1 MTRKARLLTVLVAG
15 AFALQAT
22 GCGTLLYPE
31 RRGQTE
37 GKIDP
42 GVAVLDGIGLLFF
55 ILPGLVAFAIDFS
68 TGAIY
73 LPPEKGGSDSED
85 AEQARVIY
93 VDPDK
98 LDQKTI
104 EKILT
109 ERTGVPVFLDRA
121 DLVVSEMKGPRDFL
135 ERYDALV
142 ESGQIP
148 G

>member
-1 MTRKARLLTVLVAG
+1 
-15 AFALQAT
+15 
-22 GCGTLLYPE
+22 
-31 RRGQTE
+31 
-37 GKIDP
+37 
-42 GVAVLDGIGLLFF
+42 
-55 ILPGLVAFAIDFS
+55 LPGLVAFAIDFS

-73 LPPEKGGSDSED
+73 LPPEKGGSDSAE

-93 VDPDK
+93 VDPDS
-98 LDQKTI
+98 LDRQTI

-109 ERTGVPVFLDRA
+109 ERTGVSVRLDRE
-121 DLVVSEMKGPRDFL
+121 DLVVSEMKESRDFL